1 MFYARASTTFSPV
14 PPGGAGHLKE
24 SNSTE
29 GEGILDSKYI
39 VTDIDAVESFGGE
52 KPEDGT
58 WKPLR
63 AKLGIEAFGVNAFIG
78 RETGSRVIEEH
89 TEEGSAHQELY
100 VVLAG
105 SARFE
110 LADEKIEAKTGSLVF
125 IADPTVKRTA
135 FALEPNTTVLA
146 VGAAAGSIFTPSS
159 WDNPY
164 TS

>member
-1 MFYARASTTFSPV
+1 M
-14 PPGGAGHLKE
+14 
-24 SNSTE
+24 
-29 GEGILDSKYI
+29 DSKYI

-52 KPEDGT
+52 KPEDGGA

-105 SARFE
+105 KARFE
-110 LADEKIEAKTGSLVF
+110 LGDEKIEAKTGSLVF
-125 IADPTVKRTA
+125 IADPSVKRTA
-135 FALEPNTTVLA
+135 FALEPNTSVLA
-146 VGAAAGSIFTPSS
+146 IGAAKDQVFTPSS
-159 WDNPY
+159 WDNPFK
-164 TS
+164 S